1 MYELKLISA
10 YQRGMIGSE
19 YILIEVLRD
28 TNLHNY
34 ILFDSSYNEFHAKS
48 TQHRQNFW
56 FPYCEVREGDYV
68 YLYSGM
74 GENRKSYDNALD
86 YTEYMFY
93 WGREK
98 AAWEKGSETAYFF
111 RVNLPPQICNIERAS
126 ESEVRKLA

>member
-1 MYELKLISA
+1 MYELKIISA
-10 YQRGMIGSE
+10 YQRGQITGE

-34 ILFDSSYNEFHAKS
+34 ILFDSTYDEFHSKS
-48 TQHRQNFW
+48 NELRQTYW

-93 WGREK
+93 WGRSS
-98 AAWEKGSETAYFF
+98 AIWEKGSETAYIF
-111 RVNLPPQICNIERAS
+111 RINLPPQICNIERNI
-126 ESEVRKLA
+126 EPEVRKLA